1 MQDPLSDRYR
11 DLLQRSYD
19 CVDRIVLNGHFRL
32 ASSGGGFRTWWRRL
46 YGRMTTWT
54 TPGEVEGKVRYL
66 TRKKPRPSRGGR
78 RGTAPG
84 RWRFGREASGCA
96 RSSPRPASLRASA
109 RPRTTRSVRS
119 LPPGGEF
126 RVIDR
131 PNPGQP
137 QRRSGGQKLC
147 FPCPSS
153 GRKSVN
159 TLAWARRNPYS
170 GVIELTT
177 SE

>member
-119 LPPGGEF
+119 LPPANFVLLIGPIQANPSDDLGVRSFAFHVHPPGGN
-126 RVIDR
+126 R
-131 PNPGQP
+131 
-137 QRRSGGQKLC
+137 
-147 FPCPSS
+147 
-153 GRKSVN
+153 
-159 TLAWARRNPYS
+159 
-170 GVIELTT
+170 
-177 SE
+177 